1 MTENKNQILVVDDH
15 PAVRETMNE
24 VLVEEGFET
33 KLAKDG
39 EEALSLCSEYAF
51 DFILIDIQMPGMNG
65 VEVLKKL
72 KSSGKHT
79 PKFIFFTAYSTPEL
93 EESAKSLGAFA
104 FLKKPIKVEKIINLL
119 KPTRNSSI
127 LIHLENQTLLERVLT
142 VLEGESFKLTKVSG
156 HDQALM
162 QLRQIDY
169 SCIIYDGD
177 SPSIE
182 QEAILR
188 TIKTINSDTIC
199 IETNEDEKPETLL
212 KEINFRLNLTTQIQ
226 N

>member
-79 PKFIFFTAYSTPEL
+79 PKFIFSPLTP
-93 EESAKSLGAFA
+93 
-104 FLKKPIKVEKIINLL
+104 LL
-119 KPTRNSSI
+119 S
-127 LIHLENQTLLERVLT
+127 
-142 VLEGESFKLTKVSG
+142 
-156 HDQALM
+156 
-162 QLRQIDY
+162 
-169 SCIIYDGD
+169 
-177 SPSIE
+177 
-182 QEAILR
+182 
-188 TIKTINSDTIC
+188 
-199 IETNEDEKPETLL
+199 
-212 KEINFRLNLTTQIQ
+212 
-226 N
+226 